1 MRPGPRF
8 PMQQATSNYDDRFTI
23 MDYVPRSAAL
33 AAGQE
38 QAMFTL
44 AFLACGVS
52 LLTAPL
58 ELTFSPG
65 YAPLVIALLSKCVFV
80 LLGIVMI
87 NCGRPAHLLFAF
99 SCCIGVLFS
108 CIRVFG
114 GAGLLGPEIAVLCID
129 TMIKLTYAIA
139 FGRASFG
146 HSY

>member
-1 MRPGPRF
+1 
-8 PMQQATSNYDDRFTI
+8 
-23 MDYVPRSAAL
+23 
-33 AAGQE
+33 
-38 QAMFTL
+38 MFTL